1 MGVLVTDSLAAYT
14 CWGILSAFVPV
25 LKSGSRTW
33 RMPAWLRAAAITLIA
48 WGIPAMPARWAHA
61 LACTA
66 VVLLVMITALRLGAA
81 LPEPVTI
88 GLPARKRRQ
97 APSQDM
103 RGYT

>member
-1 MGVLVTDSLAAYT
+1 MGLLVTDSLAAYT

-33 RMPAWLRAAAITLIA
+33 RMPEWLRAAAITLIA

-81 LPEPVTI
+81 MTCAADPDEVTVNSLFSDFLFP
-88 GLPARKRRQ
+88 GA
-97 APSQDM
+97 
-103 RGYT
+103 